1 MLMIFMK
8 YWEMFLLPGIF
19 VLVLSIRRPFLI
31 NSFQRKKSLSDWT
44 IDISHV
50 KRTIR
55 RFI

>member
-1 MLMIFMK
+1 MIFMK